1 MALAA
6 RSATPTSIASSV
18 ADREVFVDT
27 SGLHA
32 LIDKRDVHHP
42 AARAAVAAL
51 VRRGSKLVVTDYVV
65 DETVTL
71 ARARGSDQVSLRVLD
86 LIEQSTGIRVEW
98 IDAARFGATK
108 ASFHKHL
115 DHAYS
120 FTDCASFVVMREL
133 KIRRAL
139 TTDGHFTEAGF
150 ETLLPAS
157 PSGRR

>member
-1 MALAA
+1 M
-6 RSATPTSIASSV
+6 

-32 LIDKRDVHHP
+32 LVDKRDASHTT
-42 AARAAVAAL
+42 AREIIAAL

-71 ARARGSDQVSLRVLD
+71 ARARGSDRVALRVLD
-86 LIEQSTGIRVEW
+86 LIEQSVGIRIER
-98 IDAARFGATK
+98 IDAARFDATK
-108 ASFHKHL
+108 AYFRKHL

-120 FTDCASFVVMREL
+120 FTDCSSFVVMREL
-133 KIRRAL
+133 RIRRAL

-150 ETLLPAS
+150 ERLLPE
-157 PSGRR
+157 PRLRRP